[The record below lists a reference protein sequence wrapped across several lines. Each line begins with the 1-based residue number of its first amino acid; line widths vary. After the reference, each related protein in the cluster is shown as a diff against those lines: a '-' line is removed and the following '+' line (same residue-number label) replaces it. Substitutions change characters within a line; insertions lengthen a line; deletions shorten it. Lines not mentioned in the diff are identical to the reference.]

1 MTKKTWVKP
10 EIEVL
15 DVKLTMAGPGL
26 KNPDSVQPDVD
37 EVIHYS

>member
-15 DVKLTMAGPGL
+15 DVKLTMAGPGVT
-26 KNPDSVQPDVD
+26 KPDSVQPDVD